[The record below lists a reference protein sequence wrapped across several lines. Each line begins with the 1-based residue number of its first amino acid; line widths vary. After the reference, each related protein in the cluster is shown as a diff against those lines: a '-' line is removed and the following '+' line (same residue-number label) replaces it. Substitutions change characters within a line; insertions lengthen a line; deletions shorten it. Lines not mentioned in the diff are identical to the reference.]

1 MLRPM
6 VDGLRPAEPPDRS
19 GFAAFDRLEDVCR
32 RARAALVAV
41 VHEDADDEGAIRGIL
56 GSETLAHVDAVL
68 EGLVALA
75 RARQFSAQELRLLV
89 RRAGIVAPP
98 VPGSVAALAAD
109 AAADHEHAVLR
120 PVDGRTLLAA
130 GHARVALALIPRLP
144 PEAIAWPR
152 AHRTYADIAVPRTEG
167 EVLERAEELL
177 RVVWRV
183 AAGDPR
189 RDEPLRR
196 TLAFYEAGARL
207 SVAGFH
213 AA

>member
-1 MLRPM
+1 M
-6 VDGLRPAEPPDRS
+6 VDGPRHAAPHDRS
-19 GFAAFDRLEDVCR
+19 GFAAFDRLQDVCR

-41 VHEDADDEGAIRGIL
+41 VHEDADDEAAIRGVL
-56 GSETLAHVDAVL
+56 GSETLQHVDAVL
-68 EGLVALA
+68 DGLVAVA
-75 RARQFSAQELRLLV
+75 RARQFSAEELRVLV

-98 VPGSVAALAAD
+98 VPGSVAALAAE
-109 AAADHEHAVLR
+109 AAADQERALLR

-130 GHARVALALIPRLP
+130 GHARVALSLIPRLP

-152 AHRTYADIAVPRTEG
+152 AHRTYSDIPVPRTEG
-167 EVLERAEELL
+167 ELLERAEELL

-183 AAGDPR
+183 AAGDRR

-207 SVAGFH
+207 SVAGFR

>member
-1 MLRPM
+1 M
-6 VDGLRPAEPPDRS
+6 VDGPRHAEPHDRT
-19 GFAAFDRLEDVCR
+19 GFAAFDRLQDVCG

-41 VHEDADDEGAIRGIL
+41 VHEEADDERAIRDVL
-56 GSETLAHVDAVL
+56 GSETLQHVDAVL
-68 EGLVALA
+68 DGLVALA
-75 RARQFSAQELRLLV
+75 RARQFSVEELRVLV
-89 RRAGIVAPP
+89 RRAGIVVPP
-98 VPGSVAALAAD
+98 APGSVAARAAD
-109 AAADHEHAVLR
+109 AAADRKRGVLR

-130 GHARVALALIPRLP
+130 GHARVALSLIPRLP

-152 AHRTYADIAVPRTEG
+152 AHRTYADIPVPRTEG
-167 EVLERAEELL
+167 ELLERAEELL

-183 AAGDPR
+183 AAGDGR

-207 SVAGFH
+207 SVAGFR

>member
-1 MLRPM
+1 M
-6 VDGLRPAEPPDRS
+6 VDGPRRSESRDRS
-19 GFAAFDRLEDVCR
+19 GFAAFDRLQDVCG

-41 VHEDADDEGAIRGIL
+41 VREEADDEGAIRDVL
-56 GSETLAHVDAVL
+56 GSETLQHLDAVL
-68 EGLVALA
+68 DGLVALA
-75 RARQFSAQELRLLV
+75 RARQFSAEELRVLV

-98 VPGSVAALAAD
+98 IPGSVAARAAD
-109 AAADHEHAVLR
+109 AAADHERAVLR

-130 GHARVALALIPRLP
+130 GHARVALSLIPRLP

-152 AHRTYADIAVPRTEG
+152 AHRTYADIPVPRTEG
-167 EVLERAEELL
+167 ELLERAEELL

-183 AAGDPR
+183 AGGDPR

-196 TLAFYEAGARL
+196 TLAFYEVGARL
-207 SVAGFH
+207 SVAGFL